1 MRLPPW
7 IWVAVGRPVDQKFGK
22 SRASQAE
29 PPVSARSANPPTEG
43 QKAKQRRAVV
53 STE

>member
-1 MRLPPW
+1 MRLPLW
-7 IWVAVGRPVDQKFGK
+7 IWVDVGRLLDQKFSE

-43 QKAKQRRAVV
+43 RKAERLRAVE